1 MEKVLGYDFDNKT
14 GKLNINEA
22 ESKIVKATFDLA
34 SEYKLNEDEIFN
46 LLTKDLSL
54 DQIIN
59 FRIFKIQN
67 TLLYEYNKRVD
78 FGNILEIIINNDNI
92 AKNLINPLLDIKNTM
107 QEEYEINQI
116 DSLLDKI
123 DDVIKLLKNK
133 NNILDK
139 YNNFKE
145 TSEIVRKMND
155 IKKDAY
161 KIVSNHEP
169 IIDRDLWKHA
179 SQIVDDKNLEEID
192 K

>member
-1 MEKVLGYDFDNKT
+1 MKKVLGYDFDKKT
-14 GKLNINEA
+14 GKLNINED

-54 DQIIN
+54 DQVIN

-78 FGNILEIIINNDNI
+78 FGNILEIIINNDNV
-92 AKNLINPLLDIKNTM
+92 AKNLINPLLEIKNTM

-123 DDVIKLLKNK
+123 DDVIKLFKNK
-133 NNILDK
+133 NSILDK

-145 TSEIVRKMND
+145 TSEIVQKMND
-155 IKKDAY
+155 SKKDAY

-169 IIDRDLWKHA
+169 IIDRDLWKQA

>member
-1 MEKVLGYDFDNKT
+1 MEKVLGYDFDKKT
-14 GKLNINEA
+14 GKLNINED

-123 DDVIKLLKNK
+123 DDVIKLFKNK

-161 KIVSNHEP
+161 KIVSNHAT
-169 IIDRDLWKHA
+169 R
-179 SQIVDDKNLEEID
+179 
-192 K
+192 

>member
-1 MEKVLGYDFDNKT
+1 MKKVLGYDFDKKT
-14 GKLNINEA
+14 GKLNINED

-54 DQIIN
+54 DQVIN

-78 FGNILEIIINNDNI
+78 FGNILEIIINNDNV

-161 KIVSNHEP
+161 KIVLNHEP
-169 IIDRDLWKHA
+169 IIDRDLWKQA

>member
-1 MEKVLGYDFDNKT
+1 MEKVLGYDFDKKT
-14 GKLNINEA
+14 GKLNINED